1 LRTLVGREGVRHVG
15 EECRS
20 VDEVLPRDARVLHD
34 LLHVVEA
41 RTALRL
47 DVLGQK
53 PAGGAEYDARDLLR
67 AASARDEVRE
77 EAEVVRARVEPRRG
91 GIVALI
97 PLTPLGL
104 SAQSRCG
111 RFITSTLVIL
121 IGLFYF
127 QQFGAARIDVA
138 FGPVMVP
145 WLSVLAVLGV
155 FGIMRKPDIIA
166 AGSRCT
172 RSR

>member
-1 LRTLVGREGVRHVG
+1 M
-15 EECRS
+15 
-20 VDEVLPRDARVLHD
+20 
-34 LLHVVEA
+34 
-41 RTALRL
+41 
-47 DVLGQK
+47 
-53 PAGGAEYDARDLLR
+53 
-67 AASARDEVRE
+67 
-77 EAEVVRARVEPRRG
+77 
-91 GIVALI
+91 
-97 PLTPLGL
+97 
-104 SAQSRCG
+104 
-111 RFITSTLVIL
+111 IL